1 MMRLIAMHIWFLD
14 ELGWTTGHRPATL
27 TPEAVDALMSGRLE
41 AQSLVATHDQT
52 IDPNLERL
60 FALTMNATTVEIPSS
75 HVAML
80 LHPFE
85 VAAVIRKAAAVRGRA
100 ALKGI
105 TNETHAG
112 CDL

>member
-1 MMRLIAMHIWFLD
+1 MSSAGRRAISLQPSRHFGFI
-14 ELGWTTGHRPATL
+14 
-27 TPEAVDALMSGRLE
+27 TPSPKGIRNYF
-41 AQSLVATHDQT
+41 ATHDLT

-75 HVAML
+75 PRGDVFAPVRGRGGHQKG
-80 LHPFE
+80 
-85 VAAVIRKAAAVRGRA
+85 RGRRGRA

>member
-1 MMRLIAMHIWFLD
+1 
-14 ELGWTTGHRPATL
+14 
-27 TPEAVDALMSGRLE
+27 V
-41 AQSLVATHDQT
+41 THDQT

-75 HVAML
+75 HVVML

-85 VAAVIRKAAAVRGRA
+85 VAAVIRKAAAVLGRA

>member
-1 MMRLIAMHIWFLD
+1 
-14 ELGWTTGHRPATL
+14 
-27 TPEAVDALMSGRLE
+27 
-41 AQSLVATHDQT
+41 
-52 IDPNLERL
+52 
-60 FALTMNATTVEIPSS
+60 MNATTVEIPSS
-75 HVAML
+75 HVVML

-85 VAAVIRKAAAVRGRA
+85 VAAVIRKAAAVLGRA

>member
-1 MMRLIAMHIWFLD
+1 MRLIAMHIWFLD
-14 ELGWTTGHRPATL
+14 ELGWTTGHQPATL

-60 FALTMNATTVEIPSS
+60 FALTMNAHDGRHSVKPRGDVFAPVRGRGG
-75 HVAML
+75 HQKG
-80 LHPFE
+80 
-85 VAAVIRKAAAVRGRA
+85 RGRRGRA